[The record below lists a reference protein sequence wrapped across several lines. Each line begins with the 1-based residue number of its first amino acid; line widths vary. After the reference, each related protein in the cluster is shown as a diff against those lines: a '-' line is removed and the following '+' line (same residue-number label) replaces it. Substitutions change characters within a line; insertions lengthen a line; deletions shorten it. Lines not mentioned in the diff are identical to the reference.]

1 MAIDARSCE
10 GNGSSCGQVRL
21 YQLEGLN
28 ITNEPAVE
36 MVVNNNDGTFSFDP
50 GSNFQDPAEGE
61 PGMSRLP
68 IRQLVG
74 SKKMVSM
81 IKAMKRQAT
90 QLH

>member
-36 MVVNNNDGTFSFDP
+36 MVNNNDGTFSFDP